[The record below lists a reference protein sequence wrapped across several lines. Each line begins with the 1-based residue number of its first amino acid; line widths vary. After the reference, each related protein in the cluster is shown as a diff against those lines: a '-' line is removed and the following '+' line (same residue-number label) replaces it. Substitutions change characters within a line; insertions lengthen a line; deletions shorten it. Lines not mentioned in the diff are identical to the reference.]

1 VKRWI
6 WHARRMYELLGR
18 HGAAGLLLFSTGVV
32 LTALIAPAQRAR
44 LDAARTELGTLRAR
58 HMLAGPSGAKPAR
71 AEQLA
76 AFYGYFPAL
85 ETLPDWLAR
94 IYEAAQRNGV
104 ALEVGDYRMTQE
116 ESSRLARYQV
126 TLPVRGGYGQIR
138 AFIADVLNTVPA
150 AALEEVAFKRDRIS
164 VPTLEARL
172 RFAVY
177 LERK

>member
-1 VKRWI
+1 MRRYL
-6 WHARRMYELLGR
+6 WHARRTFEGLGR
-18 HGAAGLLLFSTGVV
+18 HGTAGLLLFAIGVV
-32 LTALIAPAQRAR
+32 LAAIAVPVQRQK
-44 LDAARTELGTLRAR
+44 LDALQTELGTLRAR
-58 HMLAGPSGAKPAR
+58 HLLAGRALTKPAR
-71 AEQLA
+71 EEQLA
-76 AFYGYFPAL
+76 DFYRYFPAL

-116 ESSRLARYQV
+116 GSSRLARYQV
-126 TLPVRGGYGQIR
+126 TLPVRGKYGQIR

-150 AALEEVAFKRDRIS
+150 AALEEVGFKRDNIA